1 MSLDT
6 LRNLTAKQLNR
17 AAKIKGRIEKLE
29 TQFTGLLGV
38 PGSVTKGRMRSATAG
53 QTVRRRRKMSAA
65 AKAKI
70 AAAQKKRW
78 AKWRAGK
85 A

>member
-1 MSLDT
+1 MSLET
-6 LRNLTAKQLNR
+6 LRNLTVNQLNR

-29 TQFTGLLGV
+29 TQLTSLLGIPEPMTV
-38 PGSVTKGRMRSATAG
+38 GGV
-53 QTVRRRRKMSAA
+53 VRRRRRMSAA

-70 AAAQKKRW
+70 AAAARKRW

-85 A
+85 KASG

>member
-1 MSLDT
+1 MSLQS
-6 LRNLTAKQLNR
+6 LRNLTVKQFNR

-29 TQFTGLLGV
+29 TQLNGLLGV
-38 PGSVTKGRMRSATAG
+38 PGPETKGRMGSSTAVR
-53 QTVRRRRKMSAA
+53 TVRRRRKMSAA

-70 AAAQKKRW
+70 AAAQRKRW

-85 A
+85 K